1 MDLER
6 VSGFKYRIPKT
17 GKMRVNAT
25 FYASEGTLEDLKDED
40 YASLRQICNVAT
52 LPGVVEPAL
61 TMPDIHWGYGF
72 PIGGVAAFDPDDGG
86 VVSPGGVGFDI
97 NCGVRLLVSELSRK
111 DIDPIGG
118 RLVADPQKNRLAD
131 ALYKGVPSGVGRGR
145 KDTGF
150 SREDL
155 EEVLV
160 EGASA
165 LVGRG
170 YGKPEDLE
178 NIESEGQLPGA
189 DPKVVSDRA
198 YQRGVSQLGTLG
210 SGNHFLEVQ
219 YIDEVYDEEAARAY
233 GLEEGLITV
242 LIHSGSRGLGHQVC
256 QDHVERC
263 MAAAKRYGI
272 ELEDRQ
278 LAAAPIRSSEGEA
291 YLGAMAAAAN
301 FAFANRQL
309 IAHSTRQA
317 FASAGFDSEHHHL
330 RVLYDLAHNNA
341 KFEEHFGAGEVLVH
355 RKGATRAFG
364 PGNEELPERYRSVG
378 QPILVPGDMGRYSF
392 VLAGTE
398 GAMRETFGSSAHG
411 AGRKMG
417 RRAAKKAAKGRNLR
431 RELEDKGILV
441 RAANRAT
448 IDEEM
453 PEAYKDATEVV
464 DTTDGAGIG
473 KKVARLRPLIV
484 VKG

>member
-1 MDLER
+1 VNIEH
-6 VSGFKYRIPKT
+6 VSGFKYRIPKE
-17 GKMRVNAT
+17 GKMRVDAV
-25 FYASEGTLEDLKDED
+25 FYASEGILEDLEDED
-40 YASLRQICNVAT
+40 YASLRQLCNVAA

-72 PIGGVAAFDPDDGG
+72 PIGGVAAFDPNDGG

-111 DIDPIGG
+111 DVDPSEG
-118 RLVADPQKNRLAD
+118 RMVDDSRKNRLAD
-131 ALYKGVPSGVGRGR
+131 ALYESVPSGVGKGR
-145 KDTGF
+145 KDTGL

-155 EEVLV
+155 EEVLAR
-160 EGASA
+160 GAGA

-170 YGKPEDLE
+170 YGEPEDLE
-178 NIESEGQLPGA
+178 NIESKGRLPAA
-189 DPKVVSDRA
+189 DPKGASDRA

-219 YIDEVYDEEAARAY
+219 YMDEIYDEEAARAY
-233 GLEEGLITV
+233 GLEQGMVTV

-256 QDHVERC
+256 QDYVERC
-263 MAAAKRYGI
+263 MDAAKMYGI

-278 LAAAPIRSSEGEA
+278 LAAAPIRSPEGEA

-309 IAHSTRQA
+309 ITHSTRQA
-317 FASAGFDSEHHHL
+317 FASAGFDSEHQHL
-330 RVLYDLAHNNA
+330 RVLYDVAHNNA
-341 KFEEHFGAGEVLVH
+341 KFEKHDDREVLVH

-378 QPILVPGDMGRYSF
+378 QPVLVPGDMGRYSF

-398 GAMRETFGSSAHG
+398 GAMSETFGSSAHG

-417 RRAAKKAAKGRNLR
+417 RKKAKRAAKGRNIR
-431 RELEDKGILV
+431 RELEDKGILI

-448 IDEEM
+448 VDEEM
-453 PEAYKDATEVV
+453 SEAYKDATEVV

>member
-1 MDLER
+1 MNIEH
-6 VSGFKYRIPKT
+6 VSGFKYRIPKE
-17 GKMRVNAT
+17 GKMLVDAA
-25 FYASEGTLEDLKDED
+25 FYASEGILEDLQDED
-40 YASLRQICNVAT
+40 YASLQQICNVAT
-52 LPGVVEPAL
+52 LPGVVELVL
-61 TMPDIHWGYGF
+61 TMPNIHWGYGF
-72 PIGGVAAFDPDDGG
+72 PIGGVAAFDPDDEN
-86 VVSPGGVGFDI
+86 VVSPGGVGIDI
-97 NCGVRLLVSELSRK
+97 NCGVRLLISELSREEV
-111 DIDPIGG
+111 DPSGG
-118 RLVADPQKNRLAD
+118 RTAEDTQKNRLAD
-131 ALYKGVPSGVGRGR
+131 ALYEGIPSGVGKGR

-150 SREDL
+150 GKKDL
-155 EEVLV
+155 EEILV
-160 EGASA
+160 EGVGA

-170 YGKPEDLE
+170 YGEQADLE
-178 NIESEGQLPGA
+178 NIESGGKLPGA
-189 DPKVVSDRA
+189 DPKEVSERA

-233 GLEEGLITV
+233 GLSEGKVTV

-256 QDHVERC
+256 QDYVERC
-263 MAAAKRYGI
+263 IDAAKRYGI

-278 LAAAPIRSSEGEA
+278 LAAAPIESPEGEA

-309 IAHSTRQA
+309 ITHSTRQA
-317 FASAGFDSEHHHL
+317 FASAGFDPGDYHL

-341 KFEEHFGAGEVLVH
+341 KFEEHDGREVLVH

-378 QPILVPGDMGRYSF
+378 QPVLIPGDMGRYSF

-398 GAMRETFGSSAHG
+398 GAMSETFGSSAHG

-417 RRAAKKAAKGRNLR
+417 RKKAKRAAKGRNIR
-431 RELEDKGILV
+431 GELEDKGILI

-453 PEAYKDATEVV
+453 SEAYKDATEVV
-464 DTTDGAGIG
+464 DTTDRAGIG

-484 VKG
+484 VKD

>member
-1 MDLER
+1 VNIEH
-6 VSGFKYRIPKT
+6 VSGVKYRIPKE
-17 GKMRVNAT
+17 GKMRVDAM
-25 FYASEGTLEDLKDED
+25 FYASDGILEDLKDEN
-40 YASLRQICNVAT
+40 YAALQQICNVAT

-72 PIGGVAAFDPDDGG
+72 PIGGVAAFDPEEGG

-97 NCGVRLLVSELSRK
+97 NCGVRLLVTEIAREDVDSHEGS
-111 DIDPIGG
+111 
-118 RLVADPQKNRLAD
+118 LVEDPQKNRLAD
-131 ALYKGVPSGVGRGR
+131 ALYESVPSGVGKGR
-145 KDTGF
+145 KDLGF

-155 EEVLV
+155 EEILV
-160 EGASA
+160 EGAAA
-165 LVGRG
+165 LVERG
-170 YGKPEDLE
+170 YGEPEDLE
-178 NIESEGQLPGA
+178 NMESGGRLPGA
-189 DPKVVSDRA
+189 DPARVSDRA

-219 YIDEVYDEEAARAY
+219 YIDEIYDEEAALAF
-233 GLEEGLITV
+233 GLRERQVTV

-256 QDHVERC
+256 QDYVERC
-263 MAAAKRYGI
+263 MEAAKRYEI

-278 LAAAPIRSSEGEA
+278 LAAAPVNSPEGEA
-291 YLGAMAAAAN
+291 YLGAMASAAN

-309 IAHSTRQA
+309 ITYFTRHA
-317 FASAGFDSEHHHL
+317 FAEAGFSPEEYPL

-341 KFEEHFGAGEVLVH
+341 KFEEHGGRKVLVH

-364 PGNEELPERYRSVG
+364 PGNEELPERYRPVG
-378 QPILVPGDMGRYSF
+378 QPVLVPGDMGRYSF
-392 VLAGTE
+392 ILAGTE
-398 GAMRETFGSSAHG
+398 RAMSETFGSSAHG

-417 RRAAKKAAKGRNLR
+417 RRAAKRAAKGRNLK
-431 RELEDKGILV
+431 RELENRGILI
-441 RAANRAT
+441 RAASKAT

-464 DTTDGAGIG
+464 DTTDEAGIG